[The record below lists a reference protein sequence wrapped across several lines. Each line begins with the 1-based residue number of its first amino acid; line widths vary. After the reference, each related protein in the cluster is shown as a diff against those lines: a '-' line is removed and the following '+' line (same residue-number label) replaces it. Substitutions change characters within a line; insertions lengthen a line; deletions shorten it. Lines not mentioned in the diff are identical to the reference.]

1 MKNALKAIGAFIGTS
16 STLVGMLLCVAYI
29 PAEAT
34 VLSLESRYFIREVRG
49 GSGTHDRFQIGVRT
63 KIDGANVAIDDAT
76 VNATATFADST
87 TQTFSA
93 VSIAQLVDNDSPDW
107 SFLVDYT
114 DALAGATWSFSAETG
129 TGLVSDSINF
139 SSYADALTGMGITD
153 IAPADVPPIPEITD
167 FVVGDQAIDIAWKAF
182 EDLGGGYARTPDDWQ
197 VRIRN
202 RGASSLLLLRETFDL
217 GVTSAQLPLALGP
230 GTYNTELFL
239 RESFG
244 SFEGFGYSTRSRFTM
259 PFDRTSV
266 PEPTTTALLALGL
279 LSAGAAA
286 RRRRLNWEGIRLWKI
301 YWKHWLPFVRCRFGV
316 GWVRLSVTWI
326 GISFSHQ
333 Q

>member
-1 MKNALKAIGAFIGTS
+1 MKNLLTGILVFIIS
-16 STLVGMLLCVAYI
+16 SSVN
-29 PAEAT
+29 AT
-34 VLSLESRYFIREVRG
+34 VLSLDSRYFIREVRG

-63 KIDGANVAIDDAT
+63 KIDGVNAVIDDAT
-76 VNATATFADST
+76 VTATATFADLT

-129 TGLVSDSINF
+129 AGLVSDGINF
-139 SSYADALTGMGITD
+139 SSYADALTGLGVTD
-153 IAPADVPPIPEITD
+153 IAPADAPPIPEITD
-167 FVVGDQAIDIAWKAF
+167 FVVGDQTIDIAWKAF
-182 EDLGGGYARTPDDWQ
+182 EDLGGGYARTPDSWQ

-202 RGASSLLLLRETFDL
+202 RGASSLLLLRATFDL
-217 GVTSAQLPLALGP
+217 SVTSAQLPLALGP

-259 PFDRTSV
+259 PFDQTSV

-279 LSAGAAA
+279 LGVGAAA
-286 RRRRLNWEGIRLWKI
+286 RRRKI
-301 YWKHWLPFVRCRFGV
+301 
-316 GWVRLSVTWI
+316 
-326 GISFSHQ
+326 
-333 Q
+333 